1 MCGIFGLLNYTG
13 FELTKELVNES
24 FQKGMPRGPEVS
36 ILKTVMIKTLFGFHR
51 LAINGLNEQSHQPII
66 IDEVALICNGEIYN
80 YNELRDHLI
89 DDSFQNSDDED
100 EFTMSTQSDCEI
112 IIHLYIRYGIEA
124 TLNMLD
130 GEFAFV
136 LMDRR
141 MANGEANLFIARDP
155 YGVRPLFIMH
165 PKSGMTKGNNVLGFA
180 SEQKMLIDLKTKLN
194 IAHEN
199 DDENKYVIKPYIP
212 GNYSHYKLPFTAI
225 TEWEFKRTVTYNTM
239 VYSSEFTRI
248 VSLQHDYSQ
257 IIREYLLDAIRKRV
271 DNAER
276 PIACLL
282 SGGLDSSLVTSL
294 VNEIHKKKFGKPV
307 ETFSI
312 GLEGS
317 NDLHYTRIA
326 ADYLETNHTQIIIEE
341 EDFVSAIPHVIY
353 DIESYDT
360 TTVRASVGNWLV
372 SKYISENSDAKVVF
386 NGDGADELMGGY
398 LYMRKADNGLE
409 FHSECRRLLKEIH
422 YFDVLRSDRSI
433 SSHGLEARTPFL
445 DRSFVQMYLNL
456 PIMVRFQPW
465 RIEKYLIRDAF
476 RPDKYKTPSGKAV
489 LPESILSR
497 RKEAFS
503 DGVTSIER
511 TTKDVINDFVTKE
524 LDALDLFS
532 QYNETPTDE
541 KNWVELAL
549 LIDPE
554 MKELDAHNL
563 PKTKEQYYYRRIFE
577 QHYSGQGRTIPH
589 FWMPRYVEATDSSA
603 RTLELYNE

>member
-13 FELTKELVNES
+13 FELTKELVDES
-24 FQKGMPRGPEVS
+24 FQKGSTRGPEFS

-51 LAINGLNEQSHQPII
+51 LAINGLNKESNQPII
-66 IDEVALICNGEIYN
+66 VNNVALICNGEIYN
-80 YNELRDHLI
+80 YNELVQHLI

-100 EFTMSTQSDCEI
+100 EFLMTTQSDCEV

-130 GEFAFV
+130 GEFAFA
-136 LMDRR
+136 LMDGRIQ
-141 MANGEANLFIARDP
+141 NDEAKLFIARDP
-155 YGVRPLFIMH
+155 YGVRPLFVMY
-165 PKSGMTKGNNVLGFA
+165 PKDGMKKRMNLLGFA
-180 SEQKMLIDLKTKLN
+180 SEQKMLVDLK
-194 IAHEN
+194 EN
-199 DDENKYVIKPYIP
+199 MNSTNQHSQSDYIIKPFIP
-212 GNYSHYKLPFTAI
+212 GHYSHYTLPIVAI
-225 TEWEFKRTVTYNTM
+225 TDWEYKNTITYNTM
-239 VYSSEFTRI
+239 VYSSDFTRI
-248 VSLQHDYSQ
+248 VSLQKDYSQ
-257 IIREYLLDAIRKRV
+257 VIREHMLDAVRKRV
-271 DNAER
+271 DNAQR

-294 VNEIHKKKFGKPV
+294 VNELHKEKFGKPV

-317 NDLHYTRIA
+317 NDLHYTQIA
-326 ADYLETNHTQIIIEE
+326 ADYLETNHTQIIINE

-360 TTVRASVGNWLV
+360 TTVRASIGNWLV
-372 SKYISENSDAKVVF
+372 SKYISENSNAKVVF

-398 LYMRKADNGLE
+398 LYMRMADNGLE

-465 RIEKYLIRDAF
+465 RMEKYLIRDAF
-476 RPDKYKTPSGKAV
+476 RPDKFKTTSSKAV

-503 DGVTSIER
+503 DGVTSVER
-511 TTKDVINDFVTKE
+511 TTKDVINDFVTRE
-524 LDALDLFS
+524 LDALKLFS
-532 QYNETPTDE
+532 DRIEVPLNETSWIE
-541 KNWVELAL
+541 MAL
-549 LIDPE
+549 SIDPV
-554 MKELDAHNL
+554 MRELEEHNL

-577 QHYSGQGRTIPH
+577 QHYSGQGKTIPH

>member
-13 FELTKELVNES
+13 FELTKELVDES
-24 FQKGMPRGPEVS
+24 FQKGSTRGPEFS

-51 LAINGLNEQSHQPII
+51 LAINGLNKESNQPLIVN
-66 IDEVALICNGEIYN
+66 DVALICNGEIYN
-80 YNELRDHLI
+80 YNELVQHLI
-89 DDSFQNSDDED
+89 DDSFQSSDDED
-100 EFTMSTQSDCEI
+100 EFLMTTQSDCEV

-130 GEFAFV
+130 GEFAFA
-136 LMDRR
+136 LMDGRIQ
-141 MANGEANLFIARDP
+141 NDEAKLFIARDP
-155 YGVRPLFIMH
+155 YGVRPLFVMY
-165 PKSGMTKGNNVLGFA
+165 PKDGMKKRKNLLGFA
-180 SEQKMLIDLKTKLN
+180 SEQKMLVDLK
-194 IAHEN
+194 EN
-199 DDENKYVIKPYIP
+199 MNSTNQHSQSDYIIKPFIP
-212 GNYSHYKLPFTAI
+212 GHYSHYTLPIVAI
-225 TEWEFKRTVTYNTM
+225 TDWEYKNTITYNTM
-239 VYSSEFTRI
+239 VYSSDFTRI
-248 VSLQHDYSQ
+248 VSLQKDYSQ
-257 IIREYLLDAIRKRV
+257 LIREHMLDAVRKRV
-271 DNAER
+271 DNAQR

-294 VNEIHKKKFGKPV
+294 VNELHKEKFGKPV

-326 ADYLETNHTQIIIEE
+326 ADYLETNHTQIIINE

-360 TTVRASVGNWLV
+360 TTVRASIGNWLV
-372 SKYISENSDAKVVF
+372 SKYISENSNAKVVF

-398 LYMRKADNGLE
+398 LYMRMADNGLE

-465 RIEKYLIRDAF
+465 RMEKYLIRDAF
-476 RPDKYKTPSGKAV
+476 RPDKYKNASGKAV

-503 DGVTSIER
+503 DGVTSVER
-511 TTKDVINDFVTKE
+511 TTKDVINDFVTRE
-524 LDALDLFS
+524 LDALKLFS
-532 QYNETPTDE
+532 DRIEVPLNETSWIE
-541 KNWVELAL
+541 MAL
-549 LIDPE
+549 SIDPV
-554 MKELDAHNL
+554 MRELEEHNL

-577 QHYSGQGRTIPH
+577 QHYSGQGKTIPH